1 MHRPFT
7 STPNGTSGHKFPQ
20 PRKSLGQNFLTDPET
35 ARKIAG
41 LAAESSALPCTI
53 IEIGPGRGIL
63 SGWLA
68 RMTDDLC
75 LIERDPRLIGS
86 LQRLFQDSPV
96 VRILEADAMLYP
108 FGKTESRY
116 MIVSNLPYNI
126 SVPLYL
132 RLLGSDNPPVFMVLM
147 FQREVAKRLLAR
159 QEDPDYGHLSVVNFY
174 LAEVRKRMDLPPGA
188 FHPAPKVHSSVV
200 TVRPDGS
207 PPAPTVWAAIA
218 LSRNLFCYRRKSLS
232 RAFRTAFPDQSLPPG
247 MIFPDAGAGRLDRK
261 VDGLTP
267 QDFLRL
273 SEDIQL
279 HHPLFFDRMHQ
290 MGKEFLNP

>member
-1 MHRPFT
+1 M
-7 STPNGTSGHKFPQ
+7 SEHKLPP
-20 PRKSLGQNFLTDPET
+20 PRKSLGQNFLTDPQT

-41 LAAESSALPCTI
+41 LAVESSALPCTI

-68 RMTDDLC
+68 QTTHDLR
-75 LIERDPRLIGS
+75 LIERDPRLVS
-86 LQRLFQDSPV
+86 ALKNLFQNQPE
-96 VRILEADAMLYP
+96 VRILEADAMTYP

-116 MIVSNLPYNI
+116 MVVSNLPYNI

-132 RLLGSDNPPVFMVLM
+132 RLLGSDNPPAFIVLM
-147 FQREVAKRLLAR
+147 FQREVARRLLAK
-159 QEDPDYGHLSVVNFY
+159 QEDPDYGHLSIVNFY

-188 FHPAPKVHSSVV
+188 FYPAPKVHSSVV
-200 TVRPDGS
+200 TVRPGGS
-207 PPAPTVWAAIA
+207 PPTPAVWAAIA
-218 LSRNLFCYRRKSLS
+218 LSRNLFLYRRKSLS
-232 RAFRTAFPDQSLPPG
+232 RAFRTAFPDQNLPPG
-247 MIFPDAGAGRLDRK
+247 EVFPAAGSGRLDRK

-290 MGKEFLNP
+290 MGKELLNP